1 MLQPPYSNAPETS
14 TAETSTARRRR
25 DMTARQCMPENSDA
39 PGLRLKA
46 GPGPGPRGV
55 EIPDDFAT
63 VVA

>member
-1 MLQPPYSNAPETS
+1 
-14 TAETSTARRRR
+14 
-25 DMTARQCMPENSDA
+25 MTARQCMPENSDA